1 MFKNQND
8 LESKKMKKMQE
19 NSLIKKNVDR
29 VSYSIDGWSSIA
41 DSSK

>member
-8 LESKKMKKMQE
+8 LETKKIKKMQE
-19 NSLIKKNVDR
+19 NSLIKKNVER
-29 VSYSIDGWSSIA
+29 VSYSIDGWSSVA